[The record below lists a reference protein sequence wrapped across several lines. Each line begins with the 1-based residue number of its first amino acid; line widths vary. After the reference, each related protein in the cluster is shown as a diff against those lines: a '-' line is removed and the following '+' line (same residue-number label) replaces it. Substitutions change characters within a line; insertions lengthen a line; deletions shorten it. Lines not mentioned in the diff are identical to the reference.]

1 MALLDGVLANYQLL
15 SKEWSKKPP
24 DLKKCG
30 ELLGNLKVTLTQ
42 LPFLPTSDTSV
53 SKRELLLAR
62 DILEIGAQWSIK
74 TRDIPSFERYLA
86 QLKCYYLDYQ
96 NDLPESAQKYEL
108 LGLNLLCL
116 LAQNRVAEF
125 HTELELLPAKEIQSN
140 VYINHPV
147 RLEQFLMEGS
157 YNKVF
162 KSKDNVPAANY
173 SFFMDI
179 LLDTVRDEIARC
191 IEKAYD
197 RISSHEA
204 TRMLFLDSPQ
214 QTDVYASKRGW
225 TATHNVYQFST
236 EVKHTEDVIS
246 TEDLASQAIGYAREL
261 EMIV

>member
-1 MALLDGVLANYQLL
+1 MMAPR
-15 SKEWSKKPP
+15 SSSF
-24 DLKKCG
+24 
-30 ELLGNLKVTLTQ
+30 
-42 LPFLPTSDTSV
+42 FLRRRSRATCTST
-53 SKRELLLAR
+53 
-62 DILEIGAQWSIK
+62 
-74 TRDIPSFERYLA
+74 
-86 QLKCYYLDYQ
+86 
-96 NDLPESAQKYEL
+96 
-108 LGLNLLCL
+108 
-116 LAQNRVAEF
+116 
-125 HTELELLPAKEIQSN
+125 IQSALSSSSW
-140 VYINHPV
+140 
-147 RLEQFLMEGS
+147 R
-157 YNKVF
+157 
-162 KSKDNVPAANY
+162 AATTRCSSPKTTFRRPNY